1 MSRYDAYGEFDDKL
15 LDVYDTSFMGFNN
28 RLKADSL
35 NSGILVNS
43 SNFRF
48 DLEGIAQVRKG
59 ITLTKAPLVLDS
71 SSALTL
77 PFNIWANETSF
88 SVTRTGSTTL
98 TFNRADGIAWDFHP
112 TNTLIGITAPAG
124 ITGFTKGNYKGTY
137 LEEGQDFVVTGLSG
151 LGGTATGQSV
161 LGAPF
166 LQDAFIT
173 QVHGSCNFSDPY
185 NNGEEYIIL
194 AGNTKAFAIKISDQS
209 STEITYPLGVQI
221 SSSVDLIQTFDK
233 VFIFRDG
240 LTALEFDG
248 NLASTPTFE
257 KVESGLFTQPKLKSV
272 TNDCTI
278 IDGKVTITI
287 ANASTDA
294 PLQVGDEVIIVD
306 KGGTSL
312 SNEEVYSVAEVSD
325 TNFSFFAE
333 ALNVGTAGAGNGVA
347 IKVMSRVSV
356 GGGYIHMPA
365 PPYAVAHSF
374 RLVCPFNYD
383 VDDSEDSFTPRNID
397 DQIVVSATKRPDKF
411 DRPFSKLS
419 TTESGVNDSLV
430 GMFSFA
436 EDQLLLFNRKSIHAL
451 TGINSVNFTGTKR
464 ELITSELG
472 LVSRKSVVQVGNNVI
487 FLSDNGIYGASF
499 QDLYNLRGNEV
510 PLSESINETIE
521 KINKSLWDK
530 SVAVYFD
537 NRYYIA
543 VPLDYTDRNGNSI
556 TATGNNAVLVYNF
569 LNKAWESIDTIGQT
583 SLEGNSINFE
593 IQNMIVAGEGS
604 NRGVYVVNSLGG
616 VHRLEGSTNDVDLV
630 ITQVGQSVQNVTI
643 ESEITS
649 RLYNAGTIDRKKW
662 NSFEIQ
668 CQSSDELSS
677 NFTIQGITEN
687 IDNLKTIGTL
697 SSFNNGSNLV
707 AGEDISIRGRIG
719 NLRGYGFQFKISP
732 TAGRPKI
739 KIIKAS
745 GASTFK
751 STESAI

>member
-1 MSRYDAYGEFDDKL
+1 MSRYDGYGEFDDQL

-59 ITLTKAPLVLDS
+59 ITLTKAPLVLDDDN
-71 SSALTL
+71 ALTL
-77 PFNIWANETSF
+77 DFYIYENLDST
-88 SVTRTGSTTL
+88 SVTRTGTTQL
-98 TFNRADGIAWDFHP
+98 TFTRSGGWQIDSNE
-112 TNTLIGITAPAG
+112 LVGITVPAG
-124 ITGFTKGNYKGTY
+124 ITGFTEGNYKGT
-137 LEEGQDFVVTGLSG
+137 LSVDELDFVVTGLSG
-151 LGGTATGQSV
+151 LGGTATGPATI
-161 LGAPF
+161 GAPF

-194 AGNTKAFAIKISDQS
+194 AGNTKAFAVKISDQS
-209 STEITYPLGVQI
+209 STEITYPSGVQI
-221 SSSVDLIQTFDK
+221 SSSVDLIQAFDK
-233 VFIFRDG
+233 IFIFRDG

-257 KVESGLFTQPKLKSV
+257 KVESGLFTQPKLLASNNNTTV
-272 TNDCTI
+272 E
-278 IDGKVTITI
+278 DGKVSVAETSHGLLT
-287 ANASTDA
+287 
-294 PLQVGDEVIIVD
+294 GDEVIVVESGHTTLLVNTTYSINKVD
-306 KGGTSL
+306 DDNFFFYADVDDDTS
-312 SNEEVYSVAEVSD
+312 SHTSKY
-325 TNFSFFAE
+325 
-333 ALNVGTAGAGNGVA
+333 
-347 IKVMSRVSV
+347 ISRVSV

-521 KINKSLWDK
+521 NINKSLWDK

-543 VPLDYTDRNGNSI
+543 VPLNYIDRNGNSI

-569 LNKAWESIDTIGQT
+569 LNKAWESVDTIGQT
-583 SLEGNSINFE
+583 SLEGNIINFE
-593 IQNMIVAGEGS
+593 IQNMIVAGDGS

-643 ESEITS
+643 ESEITT

-687 IDNLKTIGTL
+687 LDNTNSLGTL
-697 SSFNNGSNLV
+697 AGFNNDSNLV

>member
-15 LDVYDTSFMGFNN
+15 LDVFDTSFMGFNN

-59 ITLTKAPLVLDS
+59 ITLTKAPLVLDADN
-71 SSALTL
+71 ALTL
-77 PFNIWANETSF
+77 DFYIYENLDST
-88 SVTRTGSTTL
+88 SVTRTGTTQL
-98 TFNRADGIAWDFHP
+98 TFTRSSQWHIASDE
-112 TNTLIGITAPAG
+112 LVGITVPAG
-124 ITGFTKGNYKGTY
+124 ITGFTEGNYKGT
-137 LEEGQDFVVTGLSG
+137 LSGDGQDFVVTGLSG
-151 LGGTATGQSV
+151 LGGTATGPATI
-161 LGAPF
+161 GAPF

-221 SSSVDLIQTFDK
+221 SSAVDLIQAFDK

-257 KVESGLFTQPKLKSV
+257 KVESGSFTQPKLLNS
-272 TNDCTI
+272 TSNTTI
-278 IDGKVTITI
+278 EDGKV
-287 ANASTDA
+287 
-294 PLQVGDEVIIVD
+294 
-306 KGGTSL
+306 
-312 SNEEVYSVAEVSD
+312 SVAEIAHNLQTGDEIVVVDSGHASLAD
-325 TNFSFFAE
+325 GSSYSVTRVDADNFFFFAE
-333 ALNVGTAGAGNGVA
+333 VDDDPTAHTS
-347 IKVMSRVSV
+347 IYISRVSV

-383 VDDSEDSFTPRNID
+383 VDDPDDSFTPRNID

-472 LVSRKSVVQVGNNVI
+472 LVSRKSIVQVGNNVI

-521 KINKSLWDK
+521 NVNKSLWDK

-569 LNKAWESIDTIGQT
+569 LNKAWESVDTIGQT

-616 VHRLEGSTNDVDLV
+616 VHRLEGSTNAVDLV
-630 ITQVGQSVQNVTI
+630 ITKVGQAVQNVPI

-687 IDNLKTIGTL
+687 LDNLKTIGTL

>member
-1 MSRYDAYGEFDDKL
+1 MDFNLSGG
-15 LDVYDTSFMGFNN
+15 TQIMGFISPFDTNDTYAVIDPLYGIGGFRN
-28 RLKADSL
+28 VSDLTEL
-35 NSGILVNS
+35 NAI
-43 SNFRF
+43 
-48 DLEGIAQVRKG
+48 
-59 ITLTKAPLVLDS
+59 P
-71 SSALTL
+71 
-77 PFNIWANETSF
+77 NE
-88 SVTRTGSTTL
+88 RR
-98 TFNRADGIAWDFHP
+98 RAGM
-112 TNTLIGITAPAG
+112 
-124 ITGFTKGNYKGTY
+124 
-137 LEEGQDFVVTGLSG
+137 VVGVS
-151 LGGTATGQSV
+151 GGT
-161 LGAPF
+161 
-166 LQDAFIT
+166 
-173 QVHGSCNFSDPY
+173 
-185 NNGEEYIIL
+185 EY
-194 AGNTKAFAIKISDQS
+194 
-209 STEITYPLGVQI
+209 Y
-221 SSSVDLIQTFDK
+221 
-233 VFIFRDG
+233 
-240 LTALEFDG
+240 
-248 NLASTPTFE
+248 
-257 KVESGLFTQPKLKSV
+257 KLKDVTWSGT
-272 TNDCTI
+272 TNDWGIFQT
-278 IDGKVTITI
+278 TT
-287 ANASTDA
+287 S
-294 PLQVGDEVIIVD
+294 
-306 KGGTSL
+306 GGT
-312 SNEEVYSVAEVSD
+312 
-325 TNFSFFAE
+325 
-333 ALNVGTAGAGNGVA
+333 
-347 IKVMSRVSV
+347 
-356 GGGYIHMPA
+356 
-365 PPYAVAHSF
+365 
-374 RLVCPFNYD
+374 
-383 VDDSEDSFTPRNID
+383 
-397 DQIVVSATKRPDKF
+397 
-411 DRPFSKLS
+411 
-419 TTESGVNDSLV
+419 
-430 GMFSFA
+430 
-436 EDQLLLFNRKSIHAL
+436 
-451 TGINSVNFTGTKR
+451 
-464 ELITSELG
+464 
-472 LVSRKSVVQVGNNVI
+472 
-487 FLSDNGIYGASF
+487 DNGIYGASF

-521 KINKSLWDK
+521 NINKSLWDK

-543 VPLDYTDRNGNSI
+543 VPLDYTDRSGNSV

>member
-59 ITLTKAPLVLDS
+59 ITLTKAPLVLDDDN
-71 SSALTL
+71 ALTL
-77 PFNIWANETSF
+77 DFYIYGNLDST
-88 SVTRTGSTTL
+88 SVTRTGTTQL
-98 TFNRADGIAWDFHP
+98 TFTRSSGWQIDSDE
-112 TNTLIGITAPAG
+112 LVGITVPAG
-124 ITGFTKGNYKGTY
+124 ITGFVEGNYKGT
-137 LEEGQDFVVTGLSG
+137 LSVDELDFVVTGLSG
-151 LGGTATGQSV
+151 LGGTATGPATI
-161 LGAPF
+161 GAPF

-209 STEITYPLGVQI
+209 STEITYPSGVQI
-221 SSSVDLIQTFDK
+221 SSSVDLIQAFDK

-257 KVESGLFTQPKLKSV
+257 KVESGLFTQPKLLSS
-272 TNDCTI
+272 TNNTTVE
-278 IDGKVTITI
+278 DGKVSVSETSHGLLT
-287 ANASTDA
+287 
-294 PLQVGDEVIIVD
+294 GDEVVVVESGHTTLLVNTTYSINKVD
-306 KGGTSL
+306 DDNFFFYADVDDDTGAHTSK
-312 SNEEVYSVAEVSD
+312 Y
-325 TNFSFFAE
+325 
-333 ALNVGTAGAGNGVA
+333 
-347 IKVMSRVSV
+347 ISRVSV

-374 RLVCPFNYD
+374 RLVCPFDYD

-521 KINKSLWDK
+521 NINKSLWDK

-543 VPLDYTDRNGNSI
+543 VPLDYTDRNGNSV

-569 LNKAWESIDTIGQT
+569 LNKAWESVDTIGQT
-583 SLEGNSINFE
+583 SLEGNTINFE

>member
-1 MSRYDAYGEFDDKL
+1 MSRYDGYGEFDDKL
-15 LDVYDTSFMGFNN
+15 LDVFDTSFMGFNN

-35 NSGILVNS
+35 NSGILVGSN
-43 SNFRF
+43 NFRF
-48 DLEGIAQVRKG
+48 DLEGVAQSRKG
-59 ITLTKAPLVLDS
+59 VTLTKAPLVLDS

-77 PFNIWANETSF
+77 PFRVYSNE
-88 SVTRTGSTTL
+88 STTSVFRGSSTTEL
-98 TFNRADGIAWDFHP
+98 LFTKSTQWGFSSSD
-112 TNTLIGITAPAG
+112 LVGITVPAG
-124 ITGFTKGNYKGTY
+124 ITGFTQGNYRGTFTDVSS
-137 LEEGQDFVVTGLSG
+137 EVFKVTGLSG
-151 LGGTATGQSV
+151 LGGTATGACTI
-161 LGAPF
+161 GAPF
-166 LQDAFIT
+166 LQDALVT

-194 AGNTKAFAIKISDQS
+194 AGNTKAFAIKLSDQS
-209 STEITYPLGVQI
+209 STEITYPAGVQI
-221 SSSVDLIQTFDK
+221 SSSVDLIQAFDR

-257 KVESGLFTQPKLKSV
+257 KVESGTFTQPKLKSV

-287 ANASTDA
+287 ANASANA

-312 SNEEVYSVAEVSD
+312 SDEEVYSVAEVSD

-374 RLVCPFNYD
+374 RLVCPFDYE
-383 VDDSEDSFTPRNID
+383 VDASDDSFTARNID
-397 DQIVVSATKRPDKF
+397 DQIVVSSTKRPDKF

-521 KINKSLWDK
+521 NINKSLWDK
-530 SVAVYFD
+530 SVAVYFN

-543 VPLDYTDRNGNSI
+543 VPLNYTDIDGNSV
-556 TATGNNAVLVYNF
+556 TATGNNALLVYNF
-569 LNKAWESIDTIGQT
+569 LNKQWESVDTFGNVSTTGNAID
-583 SLEGNSINFE
+583 FE

-604 NRGVYVVNSLGG
+604 DRAVYVVNSLGG
-616 VHRLEGSTNDVDLV
+616 VHQLEGSTNDVDL
-630 ITQVGQSVQNVTI
+630 IISQVGQDVQRVSI
-643 ESEITS
+643 DSQITT

-687 IDNLKTIGTL
+687 LDNTKTLGSLKG
-697 SSFNNGSNLV
+697 FNNNEFLPS
-707 AGEDISIRGRIG
+707 GEDISIRGRIG
-719 NLRGYGFQFKISP
+719 NLRGYGFQFVITP
-732 TAGRPKI
+732 TTGRPKI